1 MIDIAVLLGAD
12 KNRSKVE
19 LQNVIQF
26 ESLIANVRN
35 EIIFFISNVWD
46 FLPIDFLKAPQNKNR
61 FLSLTIREL
70 EEIASNVSFI

>member
-35 EIIFFISNVWD
+35 EIIFFYIKCLG
-46 FLPIDFLKAPQNKNR
+46 FFTYR
-61 FLSLTIREL
+61 FP
-70 EEIASNVSFI
+70 

>member
-1 MIDIAVLLGAD
+1 MIDITVLLGAD

-35 EIIFFISNVWD
+35 EICFYQMLD
-46 FLPIDFLKAPQNKNR
+46 
-61 FLSLTIREL
+61 
-70 EEIASNVSFI
+70 